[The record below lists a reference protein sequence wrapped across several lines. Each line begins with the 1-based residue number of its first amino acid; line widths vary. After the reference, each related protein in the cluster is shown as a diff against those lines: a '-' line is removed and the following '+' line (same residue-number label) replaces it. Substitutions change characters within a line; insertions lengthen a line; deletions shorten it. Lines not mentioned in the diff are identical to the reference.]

1 MSTLP
6 KKILPHLYI
15 LELSQPMNICTEI
28 INFFPLSFGPNIL
41 HALQISGLEIPDHR
55 MADAFPTAL
64 LLSFWEYHIP
74 FSGTDTLYQVQ
85 TSTQGW
91 KGMFFHIQ
99 PHLPY
104 SSALGKMHWSE
115 PERMGFLLIFY
126 QPLGTAPSHS
136 QQSNR
141 TQPVRVKTKSSIRII
156 KLLITAT
163 VPEIPSQVKDCVVLT
178 TIESWKWKSSL
189 HKQQTRI
196 YGINLN

>member
-1 MSTLP
+1 MWILMHKDNPTYFRLFLSLSGFQVDHESLISWCQP
-6 KKILPHLYI
+6 SQKKILPHLYI

-91 KGMFFHIQ
+91 KGMFFHTQ

-104 SSALGKMHWSE
+104 SSASGKMHWSE

-136 QQSNR
+136 
-141 TQPVRVKTKSSIRII
+141 
-156 KLLITAT
+156 
-163 VPEIPSQVKDCVVLT
+163 
-178 TIESWKWKSSL
+178 
-189 HKQQTRI
+189 
-196 YGINLN
+196 

>member
-1 MSTLP
+1 MYCLNIQCEFWCTRIIQHISGFSFHSQVFRLTMKVWFP
-6 KKILPHLYI
+6 DVNPHKKKILPHLYI

-91 KGMFFHIQ
+91 KGMFFHTQ

-104 SSALGKMHWSE
+104 SSASGKMHWSE

-136 QQSNR
+136 
-141 TQPVRVKTKSSIRII
+141 
-156 KLLITAT
+156 
-163 VPEIPSQVKDCVVLT
+163 
-178 TIESWKWKSSL
+178 
-189 HKQQTRI
+189 
-196 YGINLN
+196 